1 MNGLVERLPWD
12 SDFFGFPIGR
22 VSLDG
27 ANEDR
32 LRAIEQ
38 EARAAGITCLYAS
51 LDPGEPTTAYLAQR
65 FGYRL
70 VEIAI
75 TFSRPASPFAPPESR
90 SRVRR
95 GTPDDLPRLREAIHT
110 MAPFSRFATDP
121 RFGAGAAR
129 RMHEA
134 WIARAASEGGERV
147 LFVAEDDSGVTG
159 VSTCV
164 RSGVP
169 RVDTTGVTKPGS
181 GAADALMA
189 AFFEWADGGATEA
202 GPCAARN
209 VPVLRYV
216 ERCGFRASQ
225 TRYLFHR
232 WLDETPEVS

>member
-1 MNGLVERLPWD
+1 MTGLVEHLPWD
-12 SDFFGFPIGR
+12 SEFFGLPIGR
-22 VSLDG
+22 VTLDG
-27 ANEDR
+27 ATEDR
-32 LRAIEQ
+32 LRAIED
-38 EARAAGITCLYAS
+38 EARDTGVACLYAS

-75 TFSRPASPFAPPESR
+75 TFSRPAAPFTPPESR
-90 SRVRR
+90 SSVRR
-95 GTPDDLPRLREAIHT
+95 GTPDDLPRLQAAIHT

-121 RFGAGAAR
+121 RFGSDAAR

-134 WIARAASEGGERV
+134 WITRAARDVGERV

-164 RSGVP
+164 RSSVP

-189 AFFEWADGGATEA
+189 AFFDWAGGGATEA

-216 ERCGFRASQ
+216 ERCGFRAAQ
-225 TRYLFHR
+225 TSYLFHR
-232 WLDETPEVS
+232 WLDEAPEAS